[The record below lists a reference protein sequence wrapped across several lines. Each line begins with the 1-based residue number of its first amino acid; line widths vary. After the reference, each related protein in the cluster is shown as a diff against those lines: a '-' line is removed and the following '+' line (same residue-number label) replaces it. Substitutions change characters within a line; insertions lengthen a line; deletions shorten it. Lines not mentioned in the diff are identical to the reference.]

1 MNAEEHNKIKQVAYG
16 NVKNSEMPK
25 QSELGYNDLQYL
37 LYLQF
42 WLMYYINEY
51 STIEQDKLKR
61 IAGEFEKSYGV
72 VDLNMRREKKLKET
86 FCKLAK
92 GEDIDLTSEDCA
104 DFTYPDWREFADG
117 LNRYFNCAADAA
129 KNGRV

>member
-1 MNAEEHNKIKQVAYG
+1 MQNEKLTTIKKKALSDVKKEELSHIS
-16 NVKNSEMPK
+16 NS
-25 QSELGYNDLQYL
+25 SLQNM

-72 VDLNMRREKKLKET
+72 VDLTMRREKKLKET
-86 FCKLAK
+86 LCKLAK

>member
-1 MNAEEHNKIKQVAYG
+1 MNAEEHNKIKQVAYT

-25 QSELGYNDLQYL
+25 QSELGYTELQYL

-51 STIEQDKLKR
+51 NCIEQNKLRR

-72 VDLNMRREKKLKET
+72 VDLNLRRERKAKELFYKLS
-86 FCKLAK
+86 K
-92 GEDIDLTSEDCA
+92 GEDVDFGSADCA
-104 DFTYPDWREFADG
+104 GFTADDWLKIGESV
-117 LNRYFNCAADAA
+117 NNYFKD
-129 KNGRV
+129 KQVSV